1 MPDGA
6 ISCDQH
12 AAKDYDVVLRFMSC
26 CRFDAAG
33 GGLEDYAAYQR
44 HGNIRAI
51 ASFGEKKLALEAD
64 RPLGTVLRSGDIVE
78 GLDGEVDGQLAEMD
92 DFAEAPADGH
102 GPHIA

>member
-1 MPDGA
+1 MGLISWGMAAGSMLREEGWRIMPPINGMA
-6 ISCDQH
+6 ISC
-12 AAKDYDVVLRFMSC
+12 
-26 CRFDAAG
+26 
-33 GGLEDYAAYQR
+33 
-44 HGNIRAI
+44 N
-51 ASFGEKKLALEAD
+51 SFIWEKKLALEAD